1 LTWNVDHSKFLTA
14 VRSDFFFLSQTFK
27 STFSNGNL
35 IFKLVCKQ
43 EYKNDIVL
51 ENMRIPFG
59 ELDVFL
65 NGKSLIKDIN
75 YLMDFPLFTITDKK
89 HVIGDPK
96 IDEQEIT
103 IRFKGHCSRDLK
115 LEPLLETN
123 FIKYGL
129 MSRNSYYNL
138 RDDRVQRIVVDGRV
152 MLKEQLKFSEDDSAV
167 LIPNAE
173 NGLPYSVRDII
184 VPVRNFL
191 EEDTYSYREKSRAI
205 DKMIQDYLTVK
216 IPEPAID
223 NPNVILKLYELYSPF
238 LNAIIH
244 DLEHGQLRDER
255 IYTNYNNDI
264 LEDMLASKQLKENA
278 SYILTLDKKI
288 INLEKE
294 NDKLKK
300 EITTLKKSK

>member
-1 LTWNVDHSKFLTA
+1 
-14 VRSDFFFLSQTFK
+14 
-27 STFSNGNL
+27 
-35 IFKLVCKQ
+35 LVCKQ
-43 EYKNDIVL
+43 EYKNNIVL

-216 IPEPAID
+216 NPEPAID

-264 LEDMLASKQLKENA
+264 LEDMLANYLFLLKM
-278 SYILTLDKKI
+278 DP
-288 INLEKE
+288 
-294 NDKLKK
+294 
-300 EITTLKKSK
+300 KSKPLPNINNVLSISFLFYKYLRPLYVAFSFIEANFINHSLFFELSSAHSYYQ